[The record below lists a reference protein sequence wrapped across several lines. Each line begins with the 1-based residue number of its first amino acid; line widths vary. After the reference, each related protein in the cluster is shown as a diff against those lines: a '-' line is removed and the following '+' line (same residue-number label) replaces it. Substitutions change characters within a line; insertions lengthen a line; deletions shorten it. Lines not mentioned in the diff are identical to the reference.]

1 MELGEQKNGH
11 NNHPGPG
18 PGQQQSNNANKYKQS
33 EPVGGYDGVPSL
45 PLSAQS
51 LLNDL
56 ITPDH
61 GSVLSVVFSSK
72 YICVDTT
79 QQYSQIMKYPRC
91 LIDLYNSALAL
102 IFQTYYNLYLPDAKP
117 TFPALWPIKD
127 S

>member
-45 PLSAQS
+45 PLSPQS

-72 YICVDTT
+72 YI
-79 QQYSQIMKYPRC
+79 YYIN
-91 LIDLYNSALAL
+91 ILAL